1 MGTGIEIYNF
11 ICESL
16 VKSGINLDKQDIC
29 SYSPLTLAYIGDAVY
44 ELVIRSMI
52 LTEGNAPVN
61 KLHKRSSGL
70 VKAET
75 QAKICKMF
83 LEKELL
89 TEDELRIYKRGRNAQ
104 SYTKAKN
111 ASMVDYRMATGFEA
125 LIGYLYL
132 LGKSDRMMELIGLG
146 LTESQLQSDSYD
158 KNYVD

>member
-1 MGTGIEIYNF
+1 MGAGIEIYNF
-11 ICESL
+11 IYEGLS
-16 VKSGINLDKQDIC
+16 KSGLNLEKQDIC

-75 QAKICKMF
+75 QAKIIKVF
-83 LEKELL
+83 LDEELL
-89 TEDELRIYKRGRNAQ
+89 TEDELRVYKRGRNAQ

-111 ASMVDYRMATGFEA
+111 ASVVDYRMATGFEA
-125 LIGYLYL
+125 LMGYLYL
-132 LGKSDRMMELIGLG
+132 LEKSDRMMELIGLG
-146 LTESQLQSDSYD
+146 LTKISD
-158 KNYVD
+158 

>member
-1 MGTGIEIYNF
+1 MGAGIEIYNF
-11 ICESL
+11 IYEGLS
-16 VKSGINLDKQDIC
+16 KSGLNLEKQDIC

-75 QAKICKMF
+75 QAKIIKIF
-83 LEKELL
+83 LDEELL
-89 TEDELRIYKRGRNAQ
+89 TEDELRVYKRGRNAQ

-111 ASMVDYRMATGFEA
+111 ASVVDYRMATGFEA

-132 LGKSDRMMELIGLG
+132 LEKSDRMMELIGIG
-146 LTESQLQSDSYD
+146 LTKISD
-158 KNYVD
+158 